1 MATILA
7 SASPAATARIEWGPV
22 IAGALVAAA
31 LGTIAIAFG
40 GAVGL
45 SLTSP
50 WPNSGISLWSSLVFV
65 GYWSVVVQIM
75 SFAAGGYLAARL
87 RSGVAMRGEH
97 NRFDDGAHGL
107 LMWAIGIIMM
117 AILAA
122 FGGTVAA
129 GNASRIAAGGAAG
142 AGAAMSGPSS
152 SATAA
157 INPSETATALLLRPV
172 PGATP
177 APDAARGDDAA
188 LRADLARVFASVVRN
203 RELTTRDRD
212 YLAGI
217 VSART
222 GATEADARQRVT
234 EAVNEARDLEIRA
247 RDAADKARKASVI
260 AGFTLAVGM
269 LIGLVAACA
278 AAVLGGTQ
286 RDEETEVAIF
296 GHRIW

>member
-1 MATILA
+1 MATVLA
-7 SASPAATARIEWGPV
+7 SATPVPASRVEWGPV
-22 IAGALVAAA
+22 LAGALIAAA
-31 LGTIAIAFG
+31 LGTIFIAFG

-50 WPNSGISLWSSLVFV
+50 WPNSGITLWSSLVFV
-65 GYWSVVVQIM
+65 GYWSVMVQILT
-75 SFAAGGYLAARL
+75 FAAGGYLAARL
-87 RSGVAMRGEH
+87 RSGVAARGEH

-107 LMWAIGIIMM
+107 LMWAIGIVMM
-117 AILAA
+117 ALLAA
-122 FGGTVAA
+122 FGSTVAA

-152 SATAA
+152 GATAA

-188 LRADLARVFASVVRN
+188 LRADLARVFAGVIRN

-217 VSART
+217 VSTRT
-222 GATEADARQRVT
+222 GASDADARQRVT
-234 EAVNEARDLEIRA
+234 DAVNEARDLEIRA

-260 AGFTLAVGM
+260 AGFTIAVGM
-269 LIGLVAACA
+269 LLGLAAACA
-278 AAVLGGTQ
+278 AAVFGGTQ
-286 RDEETEVAIF
+286 RDEEVEVAVF

>member
-7 SASPAATARIEWGPV
+7 SATPAAAARVEWGPV
-22 IAGALVAAA
+22 FAGALIAAA
-31 LGTIAIAFG
+31 LGTIFIAFG

-50 WPNSGISLWSSLVFV
+50 WPNSGITLWSSLVFV
-65 GYWSVVVQIM
+65 GYWSVMVQILT
-75 SFAAGGYLAARL
+75 FAAGGYLAARL
-87 RSGVAMRGEH
+87 RSGVSARGEH

-117 AILAA
+117 ALLAA
-122 FGGTVAA
+122 FGSTVAA

-142 AGAAMSGPSS
+142 AGAAMGGPST

-177 APDAARGDDAA
+177 AADAVRGDDAT
-188 LRADLARVFASVVRN
+188 LRTDLARVFAGVIRN
-203 RELTTRDRD
+203 RELTARDRD

-217 VSART
+217 VSTRT
-222 GATEADARQRVT
+222 GASEADARQRVT
-234 EAVNEARDLEIRA
+234 DAVNEARDLEIRA
-247 RDAADKARKASVI
+247 RDAADKARRASVI
-260 AGFTLAVGM
+260 AGFTIAVGM
-269 LIGLVAACA
+269 LLGLAAACVAA
-278 AAVLGGTQ
+278 VFGGTQ
-286 RDEETEVAIF
+286 RDEEAEVAIF